1 LATKTEAAV
10 RISLTGTV
18 SIEANGTTLD
28 ERRFPGRQGRLVFAY
43 LLAEHGRPVPR
54 DELAEALWGESPPA
68 TWEKALAVLVSKLR
82 ALLEECGVDGR
93 TALTSAFGCYQLTLP
108 EGAWID
114 VAAAAE
120 AVEAAETALG
130 AGAPREARERA
141 AVGAALARRSFLPG
155 EHGDWVEEKRRE
167 LQSLLV
173 RALTCLADTCVQ
185 TSAADEAVKHADEL
199 VGLEPYRDSG
209 YRRLMLAHSAAG
221 DNAEALRVYERCRRL
236 LADEL
241 GAFPS
246 AETESVYLKILR
258 ATPGPS
264 ARASAEG
271 LAAPRPRLTHRR
283 RLLALV
289 LVPVVVATAA
299 VAISRSSDSGAD
311 SRVAPSSVALIDAGA
326 GRVLGQLRVGSR
338 PAALAAGG
346 GFAWVAGEDGTVSRV
361 DVRRHV
367 VKTAELGRGTAG
379 IVYARGSLWATVP
392 DERSVAQVDPETLRV
407 LQRIEVGNGPG
418 AITAGAGALWVA
430 NTIDGTVSRID
441 LTRGSVVSVVA
452 VGGRPA
458 ALAFGAGAV
467 WVANQ
472 EGATVTRLDPGSG
485 QVLAVIEVGNGP
497 SAVAAGR
504 SGVWVANRHDWT
516 VSRLDPR
523 RDAVAGTIPVAAAP
537 TSLAVGADEVW
548 VAGGEAGTLLRLD
561 AGTGRIEGQL
571 AVGSGPN
578 ALALAGGHLWA
589 ATLPALKSHRG
600 GVLRV
605 ESGPL
610 ICPCSDP
617 AARGFSGPVPNLA
630 YDGLLAYRRVGGI
643 AGGELVADLA
653 ARVPAPA
660 DGGRT
665 YTFRLRR
672 GLRFS
677 NGAVVRAS
685 DFRSSLER
693 LLRINREARSWFTS
707 IVGAASCA
715 GRAARPCDLSAG
727 IETDDATGRIT
738 IHLSAPDPDF
748 LYALT
753 LPYASVLPRGT
764 PPRPREGAIPATG
777 PYRVARV
784 VPGRTVRLVRN
795 PHFHVWS
802 RDARPDGFADEIR
815 LRISDD
821 AKTRLAAV
829 ERGAADWVSGFPA
842 AWLERLVAKHGAR
855 IHADAAPWIDY
866 MFLNT
871 RVSPFDDPRVR
882 RALNYAVDR
891 RRIVELAGGSL
902 AARPTCQLLPS
913 AVRSYRPI
921 CPYTSTPGAAG
932 TWTAPD
938 LARAR
943 TLVAASGTRGTKI
956 EVLAYEAFGRVERV
970 AYARYFTRLLRQ
982 LGYRSSVRVIP
993 DIQVY
998 VDYVGDSR
1006 HRVQIGTI
1014 GWVADFAAPSAV
1026 LRALFGCAEFLPEDR
1041 LNRNFSEFCN
1051 RRIDSVMARASAV
1064 QATDP
1069 VRADGIWAR
1078 AERALVA
1085 QAPAV
1090 PLVER
1095 RAVALVSS
1103 RVGNYQYHP
1112 QLGTLFDQLWVR

>member
-1 LATKTEAAV
+1 VV

-28 ERRFPGRQGRLVFAY
+28 GQRFPGRQGRLVFAY

-54 DELAEALWGESPPA
+54 DELAEALWGDSPPA

-82 ALLEECGVDGR
+82 TLLEECGVDGR

-108 EGAWID
+108 SGVWID

-120 AVEAAETALG
+120 AVEASEQALMAGKPAKAYDSATA
-130 AGAPREARERA
+130 A
-141 AVGAALARRSFLPG
+141 AALARRAFLPG
-155 EHGDWVEEKRRE
+155 EHGNWVEEKRRE
-167 LQSLLV
+167 LQQQLV
-173 RALTCLADTCVQ
+173 RALACLADSCV
-185 TSAADEAVKHADEL
+185 AVGRADEAVKHAREL
-199 VGLEPYRDSG
+199 VALEPYRESG
-209 YRRLMLAHSAAG
+209 YRRLMQAYSAAG

-236 LADEL
+236 LAEEL

-246 AETESVYLKILR
+246 SETETLYLEILR
-258 ATPGPS
+258 ATP
-264 ARASAEG
+264 
-271 LAAPRPRLTHRR
+271 LRR
-283 RLLALV
+283 RPAEQSSPSEGRPKRRPHLHR
-289 LVPVVVATAA
+289 VAAA
-299 VAISRSSDSGAD
+299 VAVAVAAAAAVALAISRSTSSQTA
-311 SRVAPSSVALIDAGA
+311 RLVAANSLALVDARA
-326 GRVLGQLRVGSR
+326 GRVADEVRIGSR
-338 PAALAAGG
+338 PASVAAGG
-346 GFAWVAGEDGTVSRV
+346 GFIWVAGADGTLSRV
-361 DVRRHV
+361 DPRSHSVRSV
-367 VKTAELGRGTAG
+367 ELGRSAG
-379 IVYARGSLWATVP
+379 GLVYAHGSLWATLP
-392 DERSVAQVDPETLRV
+392 DERSVAQVDPRTLRV
-407 LQRIEVGNGPG
+407 LQRIGVGNGPS
-418 AITAGAGALWVA
+418 AIAAGADALWVA

-441 LTRGSVVSVVA
+441 LTRGSVTSIVA

-458 ALAFGAGAV
+458 AVAVGAGAV

-485 QVLAVIEVGNGP
+485 QMLAVIEVGNGP
-497 SAVAAGR
+497 STVVAGR
-504 SGVWVANRHDWT
+504 SGVWVANRHDRT

-523 RDAVAGTIPVAAAP
+523 RDAVAETIPVAATP
-537 TSLAVGADEVW
+537 TSLAAGADEVW
-548 VAGGEAGTLLRLD
+548 IAGGDAGTLLRLD
-561 AGTGRIEGQL
+561 AGTGRIEDRVAL
-571 AVGSGPN
+571 GSGPS
-578 ALALAGGHLWA
+578 ALALVGGRLWA
-589 ATLPALKSHRG
+589 ATLPALQSHRG

-605 ESGPL
+605 EFGPL

-630 YDGLLAYRRVGGI
+630 YDGLLAYRRVGGT
-643 AGGELVADLA
+643 AGRELVADLA

-665 YTFRLRR
+665 YTLRLRR
-672 GLRFS
+672 GIRFS
-677 NGAVVRAS
+677 NGASVRPS

-693 LLRINREARSWFTS
+693 LLRINREARPWFMD
-707 IVGAASCA
+707 IAGAADCA
-715 GRAARPCDLSAG
+715 DRAPQHCDLSNG
-727 IETDDATGRIT
+727 IETDDTTGRIT
-738 IHLSAPDPDF
+738 IHLSAPNPDF
-748 LYALT
+748 LYSLT
-753 LPYASVLPRGT
+753 LPYASVLPDGT
-764 PPRPREGAIPATG
+764 PLRPQEGAVPATG

-784 VPGRTVRLVRN
+784 IPGQVVRLVRN

-821 AKTRLAAV
+821 PRTRLAAV

-842 AWLERLVAKHGAR
+842 AWLEGLVAKHGAR

-866 MFLNT
+866 MYLNT
-871 RVSPFDDPRVR
+871 RVPPFDDPRVR

-913 AVRSYRPI
+913 AVRSYRPF
-921 CPYTSTPGAAG
+921 CPYTSGPGSG
-932 TWTAPD
+932 RTWAAPD
-938 LARAR
+938 LERARA
-943 TLVAASGTRGTKI
+943 LVAASGTRGTKV

-970 AYARYFTRLLRQ
+970 TYARYVARLLRR

-993 DIQVY
+993 DIRTY

-1006 HRVQIGTI
+1006 HGVQIGTI
-1014 GWVADFAAPSAV
+1014 GWVADFAAASAV
-1026 LRALFGCAEFLPEDR
+1026 LRALFGCAAFLPEDR

-1051 RRIDSVMARASAV
+1051 RRIDSVMARASEV

-1069 VRADGIWAR
+1069 VRADAIWAR
-1078 AERALVA
+1078 AERALVT

-1095 RAVALVSS
+1095 RAVALVSR

-1112 QLGTLFDQLWVR
+1112 QLGTLFDQLWVQ